1 MNHSQLRAF
10 HAVAAQGSFTKA
22 AAALR
27 VTQPTLSGQ
36 VKALEETY
44 GVTLFERRGRSIEI
58 TSLGHA
64 LLEITKRHFDLESEA
79 EHLLSAARG
88 LSQGHLRLGADSPYN
103 VIPLLAAF
111 GRRYPGVQRSISF
124 GNTERLL
131 KELRDHRSDA
141 AVVPEVPHDAA
152 LLSIP
157 FKRDRLVAFV
167 DRNHAW
173 SRRRSI
179 RLRDLSGETM
189 VLREPGSTTRAVIER
204 ALAQSN
210 VVPAHV
216 MEIGSREAVREAVAA
231 GLGVGVVS
239 EGEFGH
245 DDRVHRLPVRDA
257 KLQVTEYVVCLQ
269 DRALSPVVK
278 ALFALAE
285 DLAQT

>member
-10 HAVAAQGSFTKA
+10 HAVATQGSFTKA
-22 AAALR
+22 ATALR

-44 GVTLFERRGRSIEI
+44 DVTLFERRGRSIEI
-58 TSLGHA
+58 TSLGRA
-64 LLEITKRHFDLESEA
+64 LLEITQRHFDLESEA

-88 LSQGHLRLGADSPYN
+88 LSHGHLRLGADSPYN
-103 VIPLLAAF
+103 VIPLLASF

-124 GNTERLL
+124 GNTQRLL
-131 KELRDHRSDA
+131 GELRDHRSDA
-141 AVVPEVPHDAA
+141 AVVPEVPRDPT
-152 LLSIP
+152 LLSLP

-204 ALAQSN
+204 ALAQAS
-210 VVPAHV
+210 VVPGHI

-231 GLGVGVVS
+231 GLGIGVVS

-257 KLQVTEYVVCLQ
+257 KLQVTEFVVCLRE
-269 DRALSPVVK
+269 RALSPVVK
-278 ALFALAE
+278 ALFELAE
-285 DLAQT
+285 DLAQA